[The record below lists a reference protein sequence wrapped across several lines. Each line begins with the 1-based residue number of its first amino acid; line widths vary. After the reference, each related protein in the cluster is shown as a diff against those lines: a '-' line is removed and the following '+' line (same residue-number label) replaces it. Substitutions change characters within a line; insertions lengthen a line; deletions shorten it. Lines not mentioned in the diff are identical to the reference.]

1 MLRTLCIVATCV
13 FLFSCG
19 KSIIGGDFDQSPER
33 NFEILWQEFNDFYAL
48 FEVKNVDWNALYRV
62 HRPSI
67 TAQTTQEELF
77 EILSVM
83 LENLNDGHVSLVS
96 PFYSFT
102 SGTHYVE
109 RNTTIRVKFEDI
121 HKQGSLLYG
130 IIRDH
135 HIGYILI
142 PDFSAESIK
151 NWERDIDAVLEQL
164 HNTSGV
170 IIDLRLNPG
179 GIEHISRAA
188 MARFINASHIYGYEQ
203 FRNRPK
209 GSDFTPLFELKIEP
223 AGVRQYTRPIAL
235 LVGKNTAS
243 AAEHFV
249 LALRELPHVTVVGSP
264 TAGVLGSTKQGQLPN
279 GWTYQLTISK
289 VVSVD
294 MISYEGTGISPNV
307 FVNSSDSSDVGDPVL
322 EKGIEVLTG
331 K

>member
-1 MLRTLCIVATCV
+1 MLRTPCIVVTCV

-33 NFEILWQEFNDFYAL
+33 NFEIFWQEFNDFYAL
-48 FEVKNVDWNALYRV
+48 FEVKNVDWNALYSAY
-62 HRPSI
+62 RPFI
-67 TAQTTQEELF
+67 TAQTTQQKLF
-77 EILSVM
+77 EILSIM
-83 LENLNDGHVSLVS
+83 LENLNDRHVSLVT
-96 PFYSFT
+96 PFAKFK
-102 SGTHYVE
+102 SGTNGVE
-109 RNTTIRVKFEDI
+109 RNTIIRINFEEI
-121 HKQGSLLYG
+121 HEQGSLVYG
-130 IIRDH
+130 IIRD

-142 PDFSAESIK
+142 PTFSVESIK

-179 GIEHISRAA
+179 GFAHISRAT
-188 MARFINASHIYGYEQ
+188 MARFIETPLVYGYAQ
-203 FRNRPK
+203 FRNRPSW
-209 GSDFTPLFELKIEP
+209 SDFTPLFELQIEP
-223 AGVRQYTRPIAL
+223 AGVRQYTKPIAL

-249 LALRELPHVTVVGSP
+249 LALRELPYITVVGSP

-289 VVSVD
+289 VVSAD
-294 MISYEGTGISPNV
+294 MISYEGTGIPPDIAVS
-307 FVNSSDSSDVGDPVL
+307 FSDSSDVSDPVL
-322 EKGIEVLTG
+322 EKGIEVLAG